1 MSLQQEGQAALVYPL
16 TFYKTYFGE
25 GLLLN
30 YTGSGLLSSVDAYDY
45 AGSVQASIAIV
56 GGPYLCGDA
65 DASGGFDIDDV
76 VYIVSYIFSGGPP
89 PVPFNSGDADCSGD
103 VDIDD
108 AVCIV
113 LHIFGIGPPPCDP
126 DDDGIP
132 DC

>member
-1 MSLQQEGQAALVYPL
+1 
-16 TFYKTYFGE
+16 
-25 GLLLN
+25 
-30 YTGSGLLSSVDAYDY
+30 
-45 AGSVQASIAIV
+45 
-56 GGPYLCGDA
+56 A

-76 VYIVSYIFSGGPP
+76 VYIIGYIFSGGPP
-89 PVPFNSGDADCSGD
+89 PVPFNSGDVDCSGG

-108 AVCIV
+108 VVYMI